1 MNYGY
6 LLFLIRG
13 LFELSCCFWHLT
25 FDPIKTVDIRGFIN
39 PQPATSQAVKMS
51 TIIEN
56 TELRPDEEVQH
67 FAQSSNIILTSV

>member
-13 LFELSCCFWHLT
+13 LFELSCCFWHPTL
-25 FDPIKTVDIRGFIN
+25 DPIKTVDIRGSIN
-39 PQPATSQAVKMS
+39 PQPATSQVVNMS
-51 TIIEN
+51 TINGN

-67 FAQSSNIILTSV
+67 FAHSSNITLTSA